1 MGLWCA
7 LHNLCCIGFLL
18 NECVGLVLFPSRAT
32 LRLRMSAAA
41 SSSVGDADN
50 VHVQVVSDFACPWCY
65 VGKARLGAAIEAFE
79 RSSTSDGKGRARVQ
93 VSFSP
98 YMIDPRTQPGGE
110 EYLAYNKRR
119 WGGDGWTAS
128 LKRSSKKDGC
138 DFAKWETWPNSL
150 LAHRL
155 QKFADSAGKGDQQ
168 VNSLVF
174 QTIYERGGN
183 ASDLET
189 LVSLAAE
196 AGLSP
201 AEASAYLSSREGEED
216 VLRDDHMAK
225 TELGVTGVP
234 CFFVRGTGGRE
245 SGSRTSDDAV
255 GGGSAGGAGQS
266 KTVLN
271 GAVAP
276 DKLLRAFESVRRLG

>member
-1 MGLWCA
+1 C
-7 LHNLCCIGFLL
+7 
-18 NECVGLVLFPSRAT
+18 
-32 LRLRMSAAA
+32 
-41 SSSVGDADN
+41 D
-50 VHVQVVSDFACPWCY
+50 

-155 QKFADSAGKGDQQ
+155 QKFADSAGKGDQ
-168 VNSLVF
+168 VG
-174 QTIYERGGN
+174 RAHG
-183 ASDLET
+183 ET
-189 LVSLAAE
+189 AFYTTKGS
-196 AGLSP
+196 
-201 AEASAYLSSREGEED
+201 SAD
-216 VLRDDHMAK
+216 I
-225 TELGVTGVP
+225 
-234 CFFVRGTGGRE
+234 
-245 SGSRTSDDAV
+245 
-255 GGGSAGGAGQS
+255 
-266 KTVLN
+266 
-271 GAVAP
+271 
-276 DKLLRAFESVRRLG
+276 